1 MNYTFFRFNVQ
12 KNNLTGARQEMLS
25 KKMDSLDSVVKK
37 KKELLE
43 KIQQSDAKLNAA
55 QKQVYT
61 LKDQVIQLSNER
73 IQMIQ
78 NMKDSSKKIKSEKRL
93 KIVEKELNILKN
105 KLVNQEKLLSVRKR
119 TDHELRTMANE
130 IQMLRTQRVRLSKQK
145 SKENEIHRKY

>member
-1 MNYTFFRFNVQ
+1 M
-12 KNNLTGARQEMLS
+12 
-25 KKMDSLDSVVKK
+25 
-37 KKELLE
+37 LE

-130 IQMLRTQRVRLSKQK
+130 IQLLRTQRVRLSKQK